1 MPLLPPAGRRPLL
14 GGPPPP
20 DPGAAPP
27 MPGMDP
33 GGGLPPGGPPMGGPP
48 PGLLGG
54 PLAGPGGLGGPQFPT
69 TDPSAVAG
77 LLGPLGAAQAQ
88 DQQQLQG
95 QQMQAAVLAL
105 IDAMGSAPNPAA
117 EAAMTEPGYSTP
129 PPPDGVM

>member
-1 MPLLPPAGRRPLL
+1 MPLIPPAGRRPLL
-14 GGPPPP
+14 AGPPPP
-20 DPGAAPP
+20 DAGLGGPP
-27 MPGMDP
+27 PPGMDP

-95 QQMQAAVLAL
+95 QQMQAA
-105 IDAMGSAPNPAA
+105 
-117 EAAMTEPGYSTP
+117 
-129 PPPDGVM
+129 